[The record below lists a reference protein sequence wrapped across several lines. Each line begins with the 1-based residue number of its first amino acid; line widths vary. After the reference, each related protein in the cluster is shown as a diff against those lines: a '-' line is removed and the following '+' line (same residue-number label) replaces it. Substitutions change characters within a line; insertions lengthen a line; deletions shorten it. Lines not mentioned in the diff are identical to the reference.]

1 MQYDLVSSI
10 GAVVREVR
18 QLKHEGRPAQAVTAS
33 RTYATGIEDLW
44 DAVTNIVR
52 IPRGFAPVSG
62 TLQLGGRYQI
72 EGNASGT
79 VTTGAPPNSF
89 RPTWEFAGNESRVTA
104 ALTRADDEATHLE
117 PEHLARIDPEWEAT
131 YGPGACG
138 FGWDLSL
145 LGLGQH
151 IETGAALPPEART
164 QWLAT
169 DNYTDSVRASI
180 EAWRLADVAAGKSPD
195 DAKAAA
201 ANTAAFH
208 TGETPP
214 EGAA

>member
-1 MQYDLVSSI
+1 MEYDVVRAI
-10 GAVVREVR
+10 GAVTQEVR
-18 QLKHEGRPAQAVTAS
+18 QLQHEGRPAQAVIAS
-33 RTYATGIEDLW
+33 RTYAADIEDLW
-44 DAVTNIVR
+44 GAVTNIVR

-79 VTTGAPPNSF
+79 VTTGDPPNSF
-89 RPTWEFAGNESRVTA
+89 RPTWEFAGYESQVTA
-104 ALTRADDEATHLE
+104 ALTRADDEATRLE
-117 PEHLARIDPEWEAT
+117 LEHLARIDPEWEAT

-151 IETGAALPPEART
+151 IETGAALPPEASME
-164 QWLAT
+164 WLAT
-169 DNYTDSVRASI
+169 DNYKDFVRASI

-195 DAKAAA
+195 EAKAAA